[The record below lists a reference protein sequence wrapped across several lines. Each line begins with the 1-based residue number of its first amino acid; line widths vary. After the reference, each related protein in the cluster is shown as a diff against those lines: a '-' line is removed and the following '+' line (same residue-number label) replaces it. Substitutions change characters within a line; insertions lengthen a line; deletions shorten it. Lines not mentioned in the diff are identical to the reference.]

1 LNTGFCQAGI
11 LEHVQLTTHTDYAL
25 RVLIYLAVSKRPL
38 ATIQEIAGAYGISH
52 AHLTKVVQWLSAQ
65 DLVETV
71 RGRSGGLRLSRP
83 PERINVGEVVRVTE
97 NVELVECYREWGD
110 CAITPVCALRPLLG
124 EALEAFL
131 KVLDGYTLADLIS
144 RRRAALAERL
154 GL

>member
-1 LNTGFCQAGI
+1 M
-11 LEHVQLTTHTDYAL
+11 QLTTHTDYAL

-65 DLVETV
+65 DLVETL
-71 RGRSGGLRLSRP
+71 RGRRGGLRLSRP

-97 NVELVECYREWGD
+97 NVELVECYREGGR

-124 EALEAFL
+124 DALEAFL
-131 KVLDGYTLADLIS
+131 KVLDGYTLADLVS